1 MKAMIKEKD
10 ILDLT
15 HYGLNI
21 YAHIL
26 REYYPGETVIQLSGK
41 ECKPA
46 KNPFNDDK
54 HTLKLINQEWVFN
67 YNDTELPDFSG
78 TPFDFAEL
86 HYKLSGGELRE
97 KLNKELN
104 LRIDEKH
111 FYSNR
116 SLPDQAKTT
125 EVKSEVQIPIF
136 SYFNAPV
143 KNINPKKNLRLIDVY
158 YLIKSTEYSSIT
170 DQLRAIPGKGE
181 ARKFKASKF
190 DYVTFSG
197 TFSKRSDKALVNHS
211 GLLTIDF
218 DHISNLQQL
227 KEQLL
232 EDEYFETELLFVSP
246 SGDGLK
252 WIIPIDITEATHQNF
267 FQAIANYIRE
277 AYQLEVDKSG
287 KDVSRACFLPHDPE
301 AYINPKYLNPKIK
314 KDETK

>member
-1 MKAMIKEKD
+1 MVKEKD

-26 REYYPGETVIQLSGK
+26 QEYYTDEIVVHLSGK

-46 KNPFNDDK
+46 KNPFNRDK
-54 HTLKLINQEWVFN
+54 QTLKLINQDWVFN
-67 YNDTELPDFSG
+67 YSDLELPDFSG

-86 HYKLSGGELRE
+86 HYNVSGSELLE
-97 KLNKELN
+97 KLNGEMN
-104 LRIDEKH
+104 LRIGEQNH
-111 FYSNR
+111 FYRNRTLPNQVKIEKVEPVVHIPRFSYFDAPVSNIHPKETL
-116 SLPDQAKTT
+116 SLVEAYNL
-125 EVKSEVQIPIF
+125 VKSE
-136 SYFNAPV
+136 
-143 KNINPKKNLRLIDVY
+143 
-158 YLIKSTEYSSIT
+158 EYSSIT
-170 DQLRAIPGKGE
+170 EQLRAIQTKDD

-190 DYVTFSG
+190 DYATFSG
-197 TFSKRSDKALVNHS
+197 TFSKRNDKALLNHS

-218 DHISNLQQL
+218 DHITDLQQL
-227 KEQLL
+227 KNQLL
-232 EDEYFETELLFVSP
+232 QDEYFETEMLFVSP

-277 AYQLEVDKSG
+277 VYHLEVDKSG

-301 AYINPKYLNPKIK
+301 VFINPKYLNAKVE

>member
-1 MKAMIKEKD
+1 MIKETD

-26 REYYPGETVIQLSGK
+26 QEYYPDEVVVQLSGK
-41 ECKPA
+41 ECKPT

-54 HTLKLINQEWVFN
+54 QTLKLINQDWVFN
-67 YNDTELPDFSG
+67 YSDLELPDFSG

-86 HYKLSGGELRE
+86 HYKVSGSELSE

-104 LRIDEKH
+104 LRIGEQNH

-116 SLPDQAKTT
+116 TLPNPVKTEEENPVVHVPKFSFFTAPVSNIYPKGKLSLVEAYNRI
-125 EVKSEVQIPIF
+125 KSEKY
-136 SYFNAPV
+136 S
-143 KNINPKKNLRLIDVY
+143 LI
-158 YLIKSTEYSSIT
+158 TE
-170 DQLRAIPGKGE
+170 QLRAIQAKDE
-181 ARKFKASKF
+181 TRKFKALKF
-190 DYVTFSG
+190 DYATFSG
-197 TFSKRSDKALVNHS
+197 TFSKRNDKALLSHS

-218 DHISNLQQL
+218 DHITDLQQL
-227 KEQLL
+227 KNQLL
-232 EDEYFETELLFVSP
+232 QDEYFETEMLFVSP

-252 WIIPIDITEATHQNF
+252 WIIPIDITEATHQIF
-267 FQAIANYIRE
+267 FHAIANYIRE
-277 AYQLEVDKSG
+277 VYHLEVDKSG

-301 AYINPKYLNPKIK
+301 AYINPKYFNYKIK

>member
-1 MKAMIKEKD
+1 MIKEKE

-26 REYYPGETVIQLSGK
+26 QEYYPDEVVVRLSGK
-41 ECKPA
+41 ECQPA
-46 KNPFNDDK
+46 KNPFNGDK
-54 HTLKLINQEWVFN
+54 QTLKLINQNWVF
-67 YNDTELPDFSG
+67 YYSDLELPDFSG

-86 HYKLSGGELRE
+86 HYKLSGRELLE
-97 KLNKELN
+97 KLNEELN
-104 LRIDEKH
+104 LRIGERHH

-116 SLPDQAKTT
+116 ALPNPAKNEDVKPVVHVPKFSYFEAPVSNIHPKETLSLVEAYNL
-125 EVKSEVQIPIF
+125 VKSE
-136 SYFNAPV
+136 
-143 KNINPKKNLRLIDVY
+143 
-158 YLIKSTEYSSIT
+158 EYSSVT
-170 DQLRAIPGKGE
+170 NQLRAIQAKDE

-190 DYVTFSG
+190 DYATFSG
-197 TFSKRSDKALVNHS
+197 TFSKRNDKALISHS

-218 DHISNLQQL
+218 DHISDLQQL
-227 KEQLL
+227 KNQLL
-232 EDEYFETELLFVSP
+232 QDEYFETEMLFVSP

-277 AYQLEVDKSG
+277 VYQLEVDKSG

-301 AYINPKYLNPKIK
+301 AYINPKYLNTKTK

>member
-1 MKAMIKEKD
+1 MIKEKD
-10 ILDLT
+10 ILNFT

-26 REYYPGETVIQLSGK
+26 RKYYPDETVIQLSGK

-46 KNPFNDDK
+46 RNPFNDDK
-54 HTLKLINQEWVFN
+54 QTLKLINQNWVFN
-67 YNDTELPDFSG
+67 YSDTELPDFSG

-86 HYKLSGGELRE
+86 HYKLSGSELLE
-97 KLNKELN
+97 QLNSELN
-104 LRIDEKH
+104 LRIDELH

-116 SLPDQAKTT
+116 TLPDHAKK
-125 EVKSEVQIPIF
+125 EEEKPVLRIPKF

-143 KNINPKKNLRLIDVY
+143 SNTHPKLTLSLIEVY
-158 YLIKSTEYSSIT
+158 YLIISAEYSSIT
-170 DQLRAIPGKGE
+170 NQLRAIPAKNE

-197 TFSKRSDKALVNHS
+197 TFSKRNDKALIDHS

-218 DHISNLQQL
+218 DHIPNLLHL

-232 EDEYFETELLFVSP
+232 VDEYFETELLFVSP

-267 FQAIANYIRE
+267 FQAIANYIRKV
-277 AYQLEVDKSG
+277 YQLEVDKSG

-301 AYINPKYLNPKIK
+301 AYINPKYLNAKIK
-314 KDETK
+314 RDETK

>member
-1 MKAMIKEKD
+1 MIKEKD

-26 REYYPGETVIQLSGK
+26 QEYYPDEVVLQLSGK
-41 ECKPA
+41 ECKPT
-46 KNPFNDDK
+46 KNPFNSDK
-54 HTLKLINQEWVFN
+54 QTLKLINQNWVFN
-67 YNDTELPDFSG
+67 YSDLELPDFSG

-86 HYKLSGGELRE
+86 HYKLSGSELLE
-97 KLNKELN
+97 KINDELS
-104 LRIDEKH
+104 LRIGEQNH

-116 SLPDQAKTT
+116 TLPNPVIT
-125 EVKSEVQIPIF
+125 EVGNPVVHIPKF

-143 KNINPKKNLRLIDVY
+143 SNIHPKETLSLVEAYNR
-158 YLIKSTEYSSIT
+158 IKSEKYSSIT
-170 DQLRAIPGKGE
+170 EQLRAIQVKEE

-190 DYVTFSG
+190 DYATFSG
-197 TFSKRSDKALVNHS
+197 TFSKRTDKALISHS

-227 KEQLL
+227 KDQLL
-232 EDEYFETELLFVSP
+232 NDEYFETELLFVSP

-252 WIIPIDITEATHQNF
+252 WVIPIDITEATHQNF

-277 AYQLEVDKSG
+277 VYQLEVDKSG

-301 AYINPKYLNPKIK
+301 AYINPKYLTAKIQ